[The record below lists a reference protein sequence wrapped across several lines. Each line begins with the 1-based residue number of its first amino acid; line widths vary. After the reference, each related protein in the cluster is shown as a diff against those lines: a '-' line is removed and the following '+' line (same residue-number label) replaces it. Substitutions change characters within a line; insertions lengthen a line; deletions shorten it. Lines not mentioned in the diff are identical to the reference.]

1 LTITTFFG
9 CGNEKKVPISSSEK
23 DDTVHVRIGDSLFLT
38 KVFIDQNSII
48 ENYRETSDSLLF
60 KRAIDTLFKKY
71 YPAWNDCFNYPTED
85 LFEFHKEYATSN
97 DTALG
102 RRMLLLEEKN
112 IDAIGAEIIEKVSTV
127 SGFRPSGT
135 HYMIYMFD
143 TQEFNM
149 GGCDKNLM
157 YINLNNKDFSIDW
170 FKRVFPHELNHQ
182 IYEET
187 LPSANQDMVLWTILD
202 EGLATY
208 FENKINGSSVAE
220 SIFISEDELNWCI
233 ENEKDILKKTL
244 PILYSTE
251 RKDDML
257 LRKKGGLMIGSPGQL
272 NYFLGF
278 RIIERY
284 VEKYGDESWKD
295 IYVTPVEEVFT
306 KSGYKEFVLSNNI

>member
-1 LTITTFFG
+1 MKSISYATFCQYLVRPSEVKIKPAKNTTIEATI
-9 CGNEKKVPISSSEK
+9 EVLHI
-23 DDTVHVRIGDSLFLT
+23 DDFDNH
-38 KVFIDQNSII
+38 QNSKFL
-48 ENYRETSDSLLF
+48 Y
-60 KRAIDTLFKKY
+60 TLITNNKELDF
-71 YPAWNDCFNYPTED
+71 YPTED

-233 ENEKDILKKTL
+233 ENEKDILIIRVLHEKMDLK
-244 PILYSTE
+244 
-251 RKDDML
+251 
-257 LRKKGGLMIGSPGQL
+257 
-272 NYFLGF
+272 N
-278 RIIERY
+278 RIQE
-284 VEKYGDESWKD
+284 
-295 IYVTPVEEVFT
+295 
-306 KSGYKEFVLSNNI
+306 